1 MGIEFVGIDMEELE
15 NILHEVVRSND
26 KDMTSFR
33 QILLDMYGGI
43 DIRRFDKLEEF
54 IRNKL
59 GLHNDAEIYGM
70 SEEQKRKI
78 IEYLS

>member
-59 GLHNDAEIYGM
+59 GLHSDAEIYGM